1 MVFSEG
7 VGKNM
12 VALEDEEEV
21 FMSWRCEIVMKSRS
35 WPHNSGMDGK
45 NKWRMKDEGQ

>member
-35 WPHNSGMDGK
+35 WPHNSGML
-45 NKWRMKDEGQ
+45 Q